1 MDCRLKLPKDIH
13 WSAFE
18 KSDTTPLR
26 TFAHIQAQKQ
36 TQLTALPSQIP
47 ENSSCG
53 PNTTQHAHLQN
64 NDHLSDLQK
73 LVKTAR
79 RVIVDPVLDK
89 FAGMSPEPRDLEE
102 EEEEKKERRRRERAR
117 EEIMKL
123 RGCGLRVRL
132 SSAMVL
138 EGEGMDVDVDVVD
151 EDGGGGA
158 AAAPMPMEVDEGAAP
173 AAAAPEAPVSVGPKR
188 VRRKGK
194 KSSPS
199 RAKHLGLPVP
209 PTATRVRRPP
219 APRKSLHD
227 DDDDGGLM
235 PPPPRIPRMR
245 RKAAVSGETTP
256 ELTVEFGSAS
266 EHDPDQ
272 DQDHSEH
279 SDDDDGEE
287 SAVSQETRPR
297 KSKFSKTRKSKNAK
311 AKLPKLPKAKPETY
325 KQAWS
330 VSEQNLLEQL
340 LEEIQEG
347 ERNRCVFFLFRLFLS
362 FIRI

>member
-1 MDCRLKLPKDIH
+1 
-13 WSAFE
+13 
-18 KSDTTPLR
+18 
-26 TFAHIQAQKQ
+26 
-36 TQLTALPSQIP
+36 
-47 ENSSCG
+47 
-53 PNTTQHAHLQN
+53 
-64 NDHLSDLQK
+64 
-73 LVKTAR
+73 
-79 RVIVDPVLDK
+79 
-89 FAGMSPEPRDLEE
+89 MSPEPRDLEE

-158 AAAPMPMEVDEGAAP
+158 VAAPMPMEVDEGAAP
-173 AAAAPEAPVSVGPKR
+173 TVAAPEAPVSVGPKR

-199 RAKHLGLPVP
+199 HAKHLGLPVP

-219 APRKSLHD
+219 VPRKSLHD

-256 ELTVEFGSAS
+256 EPTVEFGSAS

-272 DQDHSEH
+272 DQDHSDH
-279 SDDDDGEE
+279 SDDDDGDDGEE
-287 SAVSQETRPR
+287 SAVSQETRPQ

-347 ERNRCVFFLFRLFLS
+347 ERNRCVFFFVSSLS
-362 FIRI
+362 FVHSYMMRRFSLIWNDPY